1 MSLRGSGR
9 EEGMRAIGSVPVSPE
24 STYARMRFAN
34 NANTAI
40 QTQRKKKKIKKDLTL
55 ISLF

>member
-9 EEGMRAIGSVPVSPE
+9 EEGMRAIGSVSVSSE

-40 QTQRKKKKIKKDLTL
+40 QTQRKKKDKERFNID
-55 ISLF
+55 

>member
-34 NANTAI
+34 NTNTAI
-40 QTQRKKKKIKKDLTL
+40 QTQRKKEDKERFNID
-55 ISLF
+55 